1 MVAEKFIKNKTVL
14 ITLVSAC
21 AIVIVSLG
29 IRQTFG
35 MFYFDFSTDLGI
47 TLSQFG
53 FALGLQML
61 LWGVFGPWFGVIT
74 DKYGGHVAVF
84 IGFVFY
90 LAGILLLYSQY
101 NTGLY
106 FVTAIGVLIGV
117 ALGATAISIPV
128 SVVAKHFPQSNRT
141 LAMGIVT
148 ASGSFGYFISPVFVR
163 YSLVKNGWENTLL
176 IFAAFIFI
184 GLILAFFLTTPKNV
198 VGGKINDNQTAT
210 EALKEAF
217 NNKSFIYLTLGFFVC
232 GWHITLIATHIPV
245 YVSDRGFIFIGL
257 ILAFFLTTPKNVV
270 GGKINDKQTA
280 MEALKEAFNNK
291 SFIYLTLGFFVCGW
305 HITLVATHIPV
316 YISDR
321 GLPEWCTVT
330 ILSMIGLFNIFG
342 TLTSG
347 YLAQKFSKKIILSII
362 YLARGLVIAI
372 FIFLPPSPIIAIFF
386 GMAFGFLWLSTVP
399 PTMGLVGFIFGT
411 KYIGLLYGIVFLSHQ
426 IGSFFGAY
434 LGGVFHDL
442 YGSYDY
448 AWYISIAL
456 SVFAGLIHLPIIE
469 KQVARLQTA

>member
-1 MVAEKFIKNKTVL
+1 MISEKFIQNKTVL
-14 ITLVSAC
+14 VTLIAAC
-21 AIVIVSLG
+21 LIVIISLG

-35 MFYFDFSTDLGI
+35 MFYFDFSDDLDI

-53 FALGLQML
+53 FAMGLQML
-61 LWGVFGPWFGVIT
+61 LWGVFGPWFGVVT
-74 DKYGGHVAVF
+74 DKYGGHIAVF
-84 IGFVFY
+84 IGFIFY
-90 LAGILLLYSQY
+90 LAGILMLYSQY

-106 FVTAIGVLIGV
+106 FVTGMGVLIGI

-148 ASGSFGYFISPVFVR
+148 ASGSFGYFISPVFTR
-163 YSLVKNGWENTLL
+163 YSLVENGWQYTLL
-176 IFAAFIFI
+176 IFAAFILI

-198 VGGKINDNQTAT
+198 VGGKTNDA
-210 EALKEAF
+210 
-217 NNKSFIYLTLGFFVC
+217 
-232 GWHITLIATHIPV
+232 
-245 YVSDRGFIFIGL
+245 
-257 ILAFFLTTPKNVV
+257 
-270 GGKINDKQTA
+270 QTA
-280 MEALKEAFNNK
+280 MQALNEAFKSK

-316 YISDR
+316 YINDR

-347 YLAQKFSKKIILSII
+347 YFAQKYSKKLILSGI

-386 GMAFGFLWLSTVP
+386 GITFGFLWLSTVP

-434 LGGVFHDL
+434 LGGLFHDI

-448 AWYISIAL
+448 AWYISIVL
-456 SVFAGLIHLPIIE
+456 SIFAGIIHLPIKE
-469 KQVARLQTA
+469 KQVKRLQAA